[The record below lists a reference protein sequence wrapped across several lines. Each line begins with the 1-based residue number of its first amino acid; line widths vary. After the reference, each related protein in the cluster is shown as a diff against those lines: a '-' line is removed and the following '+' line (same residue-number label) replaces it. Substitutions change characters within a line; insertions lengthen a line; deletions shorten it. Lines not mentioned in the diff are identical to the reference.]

1 MYGKLI
7 GLGVV
12 VAAFLGLSGALWVQT
27 SRLEAAKTSLEGE
40 RLISAANATA
50 AIQCSDGVNKL
61 QIDAAAAAASA
72 ASAVRSAQSR
82 ARSLQ
87 DNAQRQLRTPASVP
101 GDDCKSASQ
110 RFNNWLTERAL
121 P

>member
-1 MYGKLI
+1 
-7 GLGVV
+7 
-12 VAAFLGLSGALWVQT
+12 
-27 SRLEAAKTSLEGE
+27 
-40 RLISAANATA
+40 
-50 AIQCSDGVNKL
+50 
-61 QIDAAAAAASA
+61 
-72 ASAVRSAQSR
+72 
-82 ARSLQ
+82 LQ